1 MEALLSST
9 KANKEI
15 FDTIFSVVEDI
26 TVFFQSLTVN
36 DIGKLLSQALDI
48 VVDIGKSIVQS
59 VIDFFVKDL
68 PGLIV
73 DLCKIVFVYVPKGQ
87 KKEAIECG
95 KSALNH
101 FMKILEVIAL
111 IPVCSLICAILL
123 AIIYSLQG
131 DFMSAI
137 QSLTLII

>member
-1 MEALLSST
+1 MDALLNSC
-9 KANKEI
+9 KDKNEI
-15 FDTIFSVVEDI
+15 FNTIFSVVEDI
-26 TVFFQSLTVN
+26 TGFFQSLTVN

-73 DLCKIVFVYVPKGQ
+73 DLCQIVFVHIPKGEFD
-87 KKEAIECG
+87 KAVVRG
-95 KSALNH
+95 KSALDH
-101 FMKILEVIAL
+101 FMSILKVLTL
-111 IPVCSLICAILL
+111 IPVCSLICAVLL
-123 AIIYSLQG
+123 AIIYALQG
-131 DFMSAI
+131 DFMSAV